1 MTFTEENKRTILAL
15 LKSNQQQAAQQY
27 IAGHFGVSK
36 EDSVRLL
43 AVFESQFMGG
53 IATPMPPSKSI
64 NLSGCVG
71 CFHGLLKGI
80 SIFLVL
86 IGFGVLAVGYFIPG
100 NFFHFENDMLVP
112 AKVKGLYFTSPDST
126 NVRLILSYS
135 VNGQMGY
142 DTTNSSYS
150 TGLYYIGDSLH
161 VTASNLNLEIDGA
174 YSEGIDKIQ
183 KSIFLF
189 GTGFLFFA
197 LIFWLVGIRLKSVV
211 PNP

>member
-1 MTFTEENKRTILAL
+1 M
-15 LKSNQQQAAQQY
+15 
-27 IAGHFGVSK
+27 
-36 EDSVRLL
+36 
-43 AVFESQFMGG
+43 AVFENQFMGG
-53 IATPMPPSKSI
+53 IATPMPLSKSI

-71 CFHGLLKGI
+71 CLHGLLKGI

-86 IGFGVLAVGYFIPG
+86 SGFGVLAVWYFIPG

-126 NVRLILSYS
+126 NVHLILSYS

-142 DTTNSSYS
+142 DTTNSIYS

-161 VTASNLNLEIDGA
+161 VTASDLNLEIDGA

-183 KSIFLF
+183 KTIFLF
-189 GTGFLFFA
+189 GTGFLFFE